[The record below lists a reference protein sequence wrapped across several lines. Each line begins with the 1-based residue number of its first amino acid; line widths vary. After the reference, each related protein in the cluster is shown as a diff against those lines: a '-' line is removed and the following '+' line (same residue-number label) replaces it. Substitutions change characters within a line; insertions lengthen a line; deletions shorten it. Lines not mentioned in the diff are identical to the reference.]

1 MDIDKILSKAGIV
14 QLNPMQL
21 EVARLMSLTTDDITI
36 ISPTGSGKTV
46 AYMLPVIFKMNPN
59 LDMLQVAVI
68 VPSRELAK
76 QSLEVF
82 SSLGTGIRGMALYG
96 GRATMDEHRDIV
108 KIRPQIIFATPGR
121 LNDHIAKGNINVLG
135 IRILVLD
142 EFDKCLNMG
151 FADEMKNV
159 FMSLPSV
166 ERRILLSATDCDEI
180 PEFVNME
187 RTQMVDYTDGNDEK
201 KVSDRVTEYVVRS
214 SSKDKLE
221 TLSKI
226 LCSFGDSSTI
236 VFLNYRDSVERTWR
250 YLTDKGFVAS
260 LYHGGLE
267 QRERED
273 NLNTFGNGSATVL
286 VSTDLAS
293 RGLDIPD
300 VDNIVHY
307 HIPIGEAEYVHRVGR
322 TARWQAEGR
331 TFLLLG
337 PEESVPEYICRKL
350 PEYKLP
356 EVLSSIPK
364 PRMST
369 LYIGKGKKDKISKK
383 DVLGFLCKVC
393 RLQGRDIGKITVAER
408 YCYVAVE
415 SGKVEQVLR
424 FSSGEKIKGIRTEI
438 ELKSPL
444 RK

>member
-1 MDIDKILSKAGIV
+1 MDIDKILSRLGV
-14 QLNPMQL
+14 DQLNPMQL

-36 ISPTGSGKTV
+36 LSPTGSGKTL
-46 AYMLPVIFKMNPN
+46 AYMLPVVFKMNPN
-59 LDMLQVAVI
+59 LDMVQVAVI

-82 SSLGTGIRGMALYG
+82 RSLGTGIRGMALYG

-108 KIRPQIIFATPGR
+108 KLRPQIIFATPGR
-121 LNDHIAKGNINVLG
+121 LNDHIAKSNINVLG
-135 IRILVLD
+135 IRFLVLD

-151 FADEMKNV
+151 FAEEMKKV
-159 FMSLPSV
+159 FVSLPSI

-187 RTQMVDYTDGNDEK
+187 RTQIVDYIESNNDK
-201 KVSDRVTEYVVRS
+201 NVSDRVTEFVVRS
-214 SSKDKLE
+214 LSKDKLE
-221 TLSKI
+221 TLFKT
-226 LCSFGDSSTI
+226 LCSFGNSSTI

-273 NLNTFGNGSATVL
+273 NLNAFGNGSTTVL
-286 VSTDLAS
+286 VCTDLAS

-300 VDNIVHY
+300 VDNIIHY
-307 HIPIGEAEYVHRVGR
+307 HIPLGEAEYVHRVGR
-322 TARWQAEGR
+322 TARWQAKGR

-337 PEESVPEYICRKL
+337 LEECVPDYICREL
-350 PEYKLP
+350 PEYEIL
-356 EVLSSIPK
+356 EDTLTIPQ

-393 RLQGRDIGKITVAER
+393 RLQGRDIGKINVAER
-408 YCYVAVE
+408 YCYVAIE
-415 SGKVEQVLR
+415 SSKVEQVLR